1 MTLYFDEEGEAS
13 LPLSCEELAVK
24 IVKTVLDDAGCPYEA
39 QVNLL
44 LTEDSEIHRMNVEF
58 RNINRPTDVLSF
70 PMIEYERPG
79 AFDFLDSKED
89 CFDPETGELVLG
101 DIVISKDRV
110 ISQAGEYGHSIKR
123 EFAFLITHSMLHL
136 IGYDHINKDEQVIM
150 EAKQR
155 QIMNVLGI
163 FR

>member
-1 MTLYFDEEGEAS
+1 M
-13 LPLSCEELAVK
+13 
-24 IVKTVLDDAGCPYEA
+24 
-39 QVNLL
+39 
-44 LTEDSEIHRMNVEF
+44 
-58 RNINRPTDVLSF
+58 
-70 PMIEYERPG
+70 
-79 AFDFLDSKED
+79 
-89 CFDPETGELVLG
+89 LG